1 MFHFFRVLKN
11 FIHKRGISRFC
22 VEDFL
27 FLTTEKFLSGTLLC
41 FRNFLVWKK
50 FRDKKVGVSF
60 YRGNFFISRRRKASW
75 ANTSVFE
82 NVSSRERIMDKKGVL
97 RYSVG
102 NFLSQIAEKHR
113 GRTLLC
119 FRNVLE
125 SKLFWIIAVSRFCSS
140 FLSHSTETFRR
151 GPLCLRN
158 VPVSKSFGE

>member
-1 MFHFFRVLKN
+1 MRGKSPFLVRGRGEGGLTRFSVGFSCLTVPNLSKGNLLVFHFFRVLKN

-75 ANTSVFE
+75 ANPSVFE
-82 NVSSRERIMDKKGVL
+82 NVSSRERIMDEKGVS

-102 NFLSQIAEKHR
+102 
-113 GRTLLC
+113 
-119 FRNVLE
+119 
-125 SKLFWIIAVSRFCSS
+125 S
-140 FLSHSTETFRR
+140 FLLIFY
-151 GPLCLRN
+151 
-158 VPVSKSFGE
+158 VSQYRKVS